1 MRQTSPKKSHKKSTG
16 SPERAQPVTR
26 SGTAAIVG
34 RANVGKSTLLNAM
47 IGAPL
52 AITSSKPQTTRD
64 RIVGIA
70 TQDATQIVFVDTP
83 GLHDAKTKLGSHMN
97 REAKDAAAGADAV
110 LFLTDALVPEH
121 EDIELLKDL
130 PKNTILVVNKIDR
143 IADKTVLFE
152 ALTAYA
158 ALRDFVAIV
167 PISAKSSNGIDR
179 VFAEIRNLLPEG
191 PILYDEEQLTDRPI
205 RFFAAE
211 YVREQVLKKTREEV
225 PHGVAVVIERFDEA
239 LKKGKTTIE
248 ATIHVDRETHKKIV
262 VGRAGSMLKEIGIAA
277 RKRIEHL
284 LGHGVILKLWVR
296 VTPGWYRTDAGLKE
310 MGYGR

>member
-1 MRQTSPKKSHKKSTG
+1 MPKSSSKKSSKKSG
-16 SPERAQPVTR
+16 ASRERAETVTR

-64 RIVGIA
+64 RILGIA
-70 TQDATQIVFVDTP
+70 TEGTTQILFVDTP
-83 GLHDAKTKLGSHMN
+83 GLHDAKTKLGARMN
-97 REAKDAAAGADAV
+97 HEAKDAAAGADAV
-110 LFLTDALVPEH
+110 LFLTDALKPEP
-121 EDIELLKDL
+121 EDVALLNEL
-130 PKNTILVVNKIDR
+130 PKNTILVINKIDR
-143 IADKTVLFE
+143 ITDKTVLFE
-152 ALTAYA
+152 ALTAYSA
-158 ALRDFVAIV
+158 IRDFVAIV
-167 PISAKSSNGIDR
+167 PISAKTSNGIAR
-179 VFAEIRNLLPEG
+179 VTAEIRNLLPEG
-191 PILYDEEQLTDRPI
+191 PMLYDEEQLTDRPT

-225 PHGVAVVIERFDEA
+225 PHGVAIVIERFDEA
-239 LKKGKTTIE
+239 LKKGKSTIE
-248 ATIHVDRETHKKIV
+248 ATIHVDRETHKKII
-262 VGRAGSMLKEIGIAA
+262 VGKNGSMLKEIGIAA

-310 MGYGR
+310 MGYDG